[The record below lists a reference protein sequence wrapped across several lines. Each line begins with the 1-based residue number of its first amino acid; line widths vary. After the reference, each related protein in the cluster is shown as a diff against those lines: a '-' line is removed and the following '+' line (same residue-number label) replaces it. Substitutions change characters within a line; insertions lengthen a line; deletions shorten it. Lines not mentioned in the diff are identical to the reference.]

1 MDKLAEDYGTDKGGR
16 KRHSAFDWEPHNY
29 SQLYS
34 MLYEHRRE
42 AVMCVFECGIGT
54 RNQDVYGNMGPR
66 ANEGASLKVWR
77 DYFPN
82 AEVIG
87 VDIDEK
93 CLFTDE
99 RIATFQLDQTNLS
112 AIRKLE
118 RTLNRDFDLVVD
130 DGLHLFE
137 AGVTLFSGLR
147 HRLRKGAYYVV
158 EDVHAKDLLK
168 YQEWYEKSDKELPM
182 SCVTF

>member
-1 MDKLAEDYGTDKGGR
+1 
-16 KRHSAFDWEPHNY
+16 
-29 SQLYS
+29 
-34 MLYEHRRE
+34 
-42 AVMCVFECGIGT
+42 
-54 RNQDVYGNMGPR
+54 MGPR